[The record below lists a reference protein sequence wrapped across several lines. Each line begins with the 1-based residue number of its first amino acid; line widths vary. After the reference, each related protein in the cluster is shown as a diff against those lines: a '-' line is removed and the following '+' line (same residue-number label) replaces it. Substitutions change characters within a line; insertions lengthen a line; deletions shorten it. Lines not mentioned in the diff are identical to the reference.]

1 MPCGRC
7 TTLVNVGEES
17 EVTQELEL
25 AEGEGLRRVD
35 LLDHTR
41 LTCKKRISHSL
52 GRVAITAL
60 SSPLK
65 KSGHLSR

>member
-17 EVTQELEL
+17 VVTQELER
-25 AEGEGLRRVD
+25 AEGEGVRRVD

-41 LTCKKRISHSL
+41 LTCKK
-52 GRVAITAL
+52 
-60 SSPLK
+60 K
-65 KSGHLSR
+65 NKSFAW